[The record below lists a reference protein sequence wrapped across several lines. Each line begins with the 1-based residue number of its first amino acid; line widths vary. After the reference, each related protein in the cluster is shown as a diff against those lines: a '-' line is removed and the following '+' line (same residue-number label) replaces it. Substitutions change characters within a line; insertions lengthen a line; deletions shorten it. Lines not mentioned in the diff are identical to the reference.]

1 MPHDEDLHIEICDKI
16 FDISIDGHGGP
27 GVAGATGATGA
38 TGPKGDTGS
47 CSTVWGG
54 ITGDINNQTDLK
66 DALDAKQDKIV
77 FDYDYQTY
85 II

>member
-1 MPHDEDLHIEICDKI
+1 MPHDEDIHIEICDKT

-27 GVAGATGATGA
+27 GVAGATGPSGA

-47 CSTVWGG
+47 CSAVWGG
-54 ITGDINNQTDLK
+54 ITGDINQQTDLK
-66 DALDAKQDKIV
+66 NALDNKQDKII
-77 FDYDYQTY
+77 FDSDYHTY